1 MMTSNLLAIVV
12 GKSLKEFTR
21 ERMVIF
27 WTYAVPLFF
36 LAVLPMMYGGV
47 LAGIVPR
54 LKGSLTLTMVTFL
67 VMTAGQSNLPGS
79 IALDTERGLYLKL
92 ASMPVSPW
100 KESLGRIIATWIFSL
115 IGAALMLS
123 VGLLYGAVFN
133 GGLTDILAAAGFSF
147 LTAVASVGVGLIIA
161 SLVKGES
168 AATHTGVAITLI
180 TYFIGGMALPYTSL
194 PDALKVFA
202 RLHPITSANASMIFL
217 LEGESYIGYNPLV
230 ASQVCTTV
238 VSSLLVLAIGVALYS
253 NFCWRR

>member
-1 MMTSNLLAIVV
+1 LNLLATVV

-36 LAVLPMMYGGV
+36 LAVLPMMYGGAP
-47 LAGIVPR
+47 AGVVSG
-54 LKGSLTLTMVTFL
+54 LKGGLSLTMVTFL

-79 IALDTERGLYLKL
+79 IAMDTERGLYLKM

-115 IGAALMLS
+115 VGAALMLS
-123 VGLLYGAVFN
+123 AGLLYGAVFN
-133 GGLTDILAAAGFSF
+133 GSLTDILAAAGFSF

-168 AATHTGVAITLI
+168 AATHTGVAMTLL
-180 TYFIGGMALPYTSL
+180 TYFLGGMALPYTSL
-194 PDALKVFA
+194 PEVLRVFA

-217 LEGESYIGYNPLV
+217 LEGESYIGYNPLGAV
-230 ASQVCTTV
+230 QVCTTV
-238 VSSLLVLAIGVALYS
+238 ASSLLVLAVGVVLYS
-253 NFCWRR
+253 NLCWRR